1 MRNIVFI
8 ERVVWNDSSHV
19 FGHIINWHIRKI
31 SKLKSICS
39 NFNSSSKKYKLK
51 LFFNIIRFEKKNL
64 YHFNNLI
71 FYIRNNNY
79 LCLLIFINCY

>member
-39 NFNSSSKKYKLK
+39 NFYSSSKKYKLK
-51 LFFNIIRFEKKNL
+51 LFFI
-64 YHFNNLI
+64 
-71 FYIRNNNY
+71 
-79 LCLLIFINCY
+79 IFIIVLYVRLRTDIQIY